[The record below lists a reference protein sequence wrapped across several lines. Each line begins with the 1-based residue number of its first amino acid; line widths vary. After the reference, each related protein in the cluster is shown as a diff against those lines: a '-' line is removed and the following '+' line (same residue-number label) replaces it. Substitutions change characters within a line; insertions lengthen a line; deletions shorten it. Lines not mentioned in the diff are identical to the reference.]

1 MVKAVFCDFYGTLV
15 HENGPNSYEVIKR
28 VFESGTAKSADEVV
42 MFWNRSFHRLMNEF
56 SGPDWRPQYEL
67 AVESFEETI
76 ARFEADEDAR
86 ELCDLMVEHWCAPPL
101 FDDAIPFLESIDS
114 PVYLVTNSD
123 DAYVTAAAAA
133 HGIECA
139 GIFTSEQARYAKP
152 SSEIFRY
159 ALDRTGL
166 KSYEVMHVGDSVDN
180 DYRCP
185 LSLGIE
191 PIWLN
196 RDGLPS
202 KQPLRMA
209 TNLAEA
215 AKILSRM

>member
-1 MVKAVFCDFYGTLV
+1 MVKAVFCDFHGTLV
-15 HENGPNSYEVIKR
+15 HENGPKSYEAVKR
-28 VFESGTAKSADEVV
+28 LLESGTAGSVDEVV
-42 MFWNRSFHRLMNEF
+42 MFWHRSFSRLMSEF
-56 SGPDWRPQYEL
+56 SGPNWRPQYEL
-67 AVESFEETI
+67 ALETLEETI
-76 ARFEADEDAR
+76 VRFEADEDAG

-101 FDDAIPFLESIDS
+101 FDDAIPFLESLEV

-123 DAYVTAAAAA
+123 DAYVSAAAAA

-152 SSEIFRY
+152 DPKIFRY
-159 ALDRTGL
+159 ALDQTGL
-166 KSYEVMHVGDSVDN
+166 RSYEVMHVGDSVDG

-202 KQPLRMA
+202 KRPLRMA

-215 AKILSRM
+215 AKIIARM